1 MAAEE
6 RVASSFAV
14 RGRSDTVTS
23 AGDIEQLEILVGSY
37 QRIHDL
43 HRRRW
48 VDIGVEFTDDQLK
61 IPTESMG
68 IRDVRIRFVVGPNG
82 PSHVEFVPPDFVHP
96 IVMAA
101 AVGYGRIVKFAKEQ
115 QSSQSVLTAS
125 RSTIDPYFL

>member
-14 RGRSDTVTS
+14 RGRADTVTS

-37 QRIHDL
+37 QGIHDL
-43 HRRRW
+43 HGRRW

-61 IPTESMG
+61 FSLESMG
-68 IRDVRIRFVVGPNG
+68 VRYVRVRFVVGSNR

-96 IVMAA
+96 IKI
-101 AVGYGRIVKFAKEQ
+101 GRAHV
-115 QSSQSVLTAS
+115 
-125 RSTIDPYFL
+125 